1 MPVINSN
8 ETVTV
13 RGALDVSSGTLT
25 LKEGQIAK
33 SKLAQQDNDLIAV
46 PLTDLRVH
54 DALSSLL
61 PATAAADD
69 LGLVSGTYGTDSPL
83 LKTSDAKATTVT
95 QYARVLVPIDDLW
108 VTGETYQVRIIAGM
122 DTTISDGTATVD
134 LQAFVPDGDG
144 AVGTDI
150 CATAAQSINSLTT
163 ANFDFTI
170 TTTSLTDG
178 DILDLRITVAITDAA
193 TATAVYGQI
202 YGIQIMRDTKG

>member
-1 MPVINSN
+1 MPVLNSN
-8 ETVTV
+8 ETLTV

-25 LKEGQIAK
+25 LKDGQIAK
-33 SKLAQQDNDLIAV
+33 SKLAQQNNDLIAI

-54 DALSSLL
+54 DAVSSLL

-69 LGLVSGTYGTDSPL
+69 LGLVSGTYGTDGPL

-95 QYARVLVPIDDLW
+95 QYARVLVPVDDLW

-134 LQAFVPDGDG
+134 LEAYVPDGDG
-144 AVGTDI
+144 AVGSDI

-178 DILDLRITVAITDAA
+178 DILDLRITVAITDSA

>member
-1 MPVINSN
+1 MPVLNSN
-8 ETVTV
+8 ETLTV

-25 LKEGQIAK
+25 LKDGQIAK
-33 SKLAQQDNDLIAV
+33 SKLAQQNNDLIAI

-54 DALSSLL
+54 DAVSSLL
-61 PATAAADD
+61 PATASADD
-69 LGLVSGTYGTDSPL
+69 LGLVSGTYGTDGPL

-95 QYARVLVPIDDLW
+95 QYARVLVPVDDLW

-122 DTTISDGTATVD
+122 DTTVSDGTATVD
-134 LQAFVPDGDG
+134 LEAYVPDGDG
-144 AVGTDI
+144 AVGSDI
-150 CATAAQSINSLTT
+150 CSTAAQSINSLTT

-178 DILDLRITVAITDAA
+178 DILDLRITVAITDSA

>member
-33 SKLAQQDNDLIAV
+33 SKLAQQNNDLIAV

-69 LGLVSGTYGTDSPL
+69 LGLVSGTYGTDGPL

-193 TATAVYGQI
+193 TGTAVYGQI

>member
-1 MPVINSN
+1 MPVLNSN
-8 ETVTV
+8 ETLTV

-25 LKEGQIAK
+25 LKDGQIAK
-33 SKLAQQDNDLIAV
+33 SKLAQQNNDLIAI

-54 DALSSLL
+54 DAVSSLL

-69 LGLVSGTYGTDSPL
+69 LGLVSGTYGTDGPL

-95 QYARVLVPIDDLW
+95 QYARVLVPVDDLW

-122 DTTISDGTATVD
+122 DTTVSDTTATVD
-134 LQAFVPDGDG
+134 LEAYVPDGDG
-144 AVGTDI
+144 AVGSDI

-178 DILDLRITVAITDAA
+178 DILDLRITVAITDSA